1 VKWVEA
7 MWHWRRNEA
16 ALSGARRQWL
26 DLLRDDEDRLGAREE
41 LGVDEQRDGEEE
53 EMACGRALES
63 GTAAPAP
70 ATCARTR
77 RG

>member
-1 VKWVEA
+1 
-7 MWHWRRNEA
+7 MWHWRRYEA
-16 ALSGARRQWL
+16 ALRGAGRRRL

-41 LGVDEQRDGEEE
+41 LGVDERRDGEEE
-53 EMACGRALES
+53 EMAGGRALES
-63 GTAAPAP
+63 GAAAPAP